1 MMHRGTSLEQDARFS
16 RAKKKKAGNVP
27 AIFQEKL
34 VDPKSVLWES
44 IDRWVEIRTT
54 ALLEGVEDEILVGY
68 IHERVTSADVDPS
81 ELAADLEGFLG
92 EKALGFVEE
101 LWKLLVDASSN
112 PAGVPRA
119 FMTSHAKDGRRRELD
134 SRRHRGDDRH
144 RRRRDRSRSR
154 SRSRSPRRS
163 QSDRRRSREVYIESK
178 DDLVKKE
185 EVKE

>member
-1 MMHRGTSLEQDARFS
+1 MHRGTSLEQDARFG
-16 RAKKKKAGNVP
+16 RAQKKKKAGNVP
-27 AIFQEKL
+27 AIFKEKL
-34 VDPKSVLWES
+34 VDPKTILWDS
-44 IDRWVEIRTT
+44 IDRWVELRTT

-68 IHERVTSADVDPS
+68 IHERVTSPDVDPT

-92 EKALGFVEE
+92 DKALGFMEE

-119 FMTSHAKDGRRRELD
+119 FMSSHAQDGRRRELD
-134 SRRHRGDDRH
+134 SRRRRDDHRH

-154 SRSRSPRRS
+154 SRSPRRS
-163 QSDRRRSREVYIESK
+163 DSDRRHSREVYIESK

>member
-27 AIFQEKL
+27 AIFKENFN
-34 VDPKSVLWES
+34 PKSVLWES

-134 SRRHRGDDRH
+134 SRRHMGDDRY
-144 RRRRDRSRSR
+144 RRRRDRSR